1 MGLFGVSS
9 LGVSTG
15 SHTCGILSSMYIN
28 VSSYITGSSPIHTC
42 DARVKIL
49 LLAMYSVTLFLVRTW
64 TGLGVCALLFF
75 VVAVASRVSLR
86 RYFALLVPV
95 YVIVGFTVLFNGFS
109 FDVVQAAVS
118 GAPAGL
124 GNVSAGILAD
134 QSPLALL
141 GSFGFVPAGFARGCF
156 FALRIV
162 LLVVA
167 SLVVTFTTTSTEL
180 TAALGDFLR
189 PLQRLRL
196 PVDDIAMVF
205 SLALRFIPVTA
216 EEFGRVHDAQQARG
230 AAFDNGPLWQRLRA
244 WQTVLIPLFVGLFRR
259 ADALATAMDARC
271 YGAPDVVRTS
281 LADRRIAPRSVI
293 VLAGG
298 LALCAVLATLL

>member
-1 MGLFGVSS
+1 MR
-9 LGVSTG
+9 
-15 SHTCGILSSMYIN
+15 IN
-28 VSSYITGSSPIHTC
+28 VSSYISGSSPVHVC
-42 DARVKIL
+42 DARVKIV
-49 LLAMYSVTLFLVRTW
+49 LLAAYSITLFFVRTW
-64 TGLGVCALLFF
+64 TGLAACALLFF
-75 VVAVASRVSLR
+75 VVAAVSRIPLR

-95 YVIVGFTVLFNGFS
+95 YVIVGFTILFNGFA
-109 FDVVQAAVS
+109 FDVSQATAS

-124 GNVSAGILAD
+124 GNVSAGVLSDLPPI
-134 QSPLALL
+134 ALV

-167 SLVVTFTTTSTEL
+167 SLVVTYTTTSTEL

-189 PLQRLRL
+189 PLRRLRL
-196 PVDDIAMVF
+196 PVDDIATVF

-230 AAFDNGPLWQRLRA
+230 AA
-244 WQTVLIPLFVGLFRR
+244 VLIPLFVGLFRR

-271 YGAPDVVRTS
+271 YGAPEVARTS
-281 LADRRIAPRSVI
+281 LADRRFAPRSVA

-298 LALCAVLATLL
+298 LAVCAALAALL